1 MPSAKMYSKET
12 IRCTTR
18 SFKDVINEIKRCR
31 MKQLKIFLKGHK
43 NLVHYF
49 FYFRNIPN
57 DNSINPKSNDYRI
70 SEKNA

>member
-1 MPSAKMYSKET
+1 
-12 IRCTTR
+12 
-18 SFKDVINEIKRCR
+18 

-43 NLVHYF
+43 NLVHYL